1 MKVTILLRVQGVYVS
16 GKLNCITA
24 WKIFWKASFNGS
36 NWLFQNIESLYNLFF
51 MNNVQTQNGKVHE
64 GMLPVFNSDA
74 VEITLTGLCNF

>member
-1 MKVTILLRVQGVYVS
+1 MTILEYRKPLQS
-16 GKLNCITA
+16 
-24 WKIFWKASFNGS
+24 
-36 NWLFQNIESLYNLFF
+36 FF